1 MELTESYLAS
11 ESAPP
16 SFETHGIFPETG
28 IATVLSLIV
37 PPASFKVLRESSHR
51 SHPMRI
57 LAMTLNSVHG
67 TPTRQQTIAATTV
80 TISPWVNESLP
91 NIHEI
96 LCSRD
101 LARLTRRPRWIL
113 CGLALIGKF
122 PRKKRYRGRLV
133 GWSRVEVLEWL
144 SRDLTFEQ
152 TNGRREALTRSC
164 GRLRPYQPCL
174 PLECIAPCATSAK
187 GSAPGKPRAN
197 R

>member
-1 MELTESYLAS
+1 LELTKSYLAS
-11 ESAPP
+11 EFAPP
-16 SFETHGIFPETG
+16 NFEIRGIFPETG

-57 LAMTLNSVHG
+57 LAMTLNSVDG
-67 TPTRQQTIAATTV
+67 ALTRQQTIAATTV

-133 GWSRVEVLEWL
+133 GWSRTEVLEWMTSEL
-144 SRDLTFEQ
+144 AVETE
-152 TNGRREALTRSC
+152 GHE
-164 GRLRPYQPCL
+164 RLNVPLDCADRHPRQGCL
-174 PLECIAPCATSAK
+174 PFDCP
-187 GSAPGKPRAN
+187 KPRTATGTNAQN
-197 R
+197 RERNR